1 MDVKAYDI
9 YGLTELIGPGVSSEC
24 DAQSGLHVFED
35 HFYPEIIDPE
45 TLEPLDGDA
54 QGELVFTHLTKRGMP
69 LLRYRTRDITRL
81 HRETCAC
88 GRTTC
93 RMERV
98 SGRTD
103 DMLIIRGVNVFPSQI
118 EEILL
123 GIEGT
128 EPHYQIV
135 VDRRGAMDDMEVR
148 VEVEEAVF
156 SDRVRELEAF
166 GKRVAAKIENVLGL
180 RVRVKLMEPGSIERS
195 MGKAKRVIDQRD
207 LS

>member
-1 MDVKAYDI
+1 MD
-9 YGLTELIGPGVSSEC
+9 
-24 DAQSGLHVFED
+24 
-35 HFYPEIIDPE
+35 
-45 TLEPLDGDA
+45 
-54 QGELVFTHLTKRGMP
+54 
-69 LLRYRTRDITRL
+69 
-81 HRETCAC
+81 
-88 GRTTC
+88 
-93 RMERV
+93 RV
-98 SGRTD
+98 TGRTD

-128 EPHYQIV
+128 QPHYQIV

-148 VEVEEAVF
+148 VEVGEALF

-166 GKRVAAKIENVLGL
+166 GRKVATKIENVLGL

-207 LS
+207 LKQ